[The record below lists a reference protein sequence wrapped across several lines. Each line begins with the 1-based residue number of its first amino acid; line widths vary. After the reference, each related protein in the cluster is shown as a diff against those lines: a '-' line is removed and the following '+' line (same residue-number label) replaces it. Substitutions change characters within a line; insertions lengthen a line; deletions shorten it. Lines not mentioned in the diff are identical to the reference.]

1 MQTLFQK
8 TDENDL
14 IQDAQSGNGEA
25 VSFLLEKYK
34 GSVRTLTRPLFL
46 MDGDEDDLIQEG
58 MIGLFKAIQTF
69 DRERGAS
76 FETYARLCVSRQLY
90 SAIEKSNRKKNI
102 PLNSYISIY
111 SEEYLHEE
119 GDYGNG
125 IFSEQTSSVWE
136 ENPEDIVIQRESR
149 DDVIDVL
156 CQKLSNMEK
165 KVLKLFLQGLT
176 YQEIAKRLQYPPK
189 KIDNALQRI
198 KIKMQK
204 INSEMVK
211 I

>member
-1 MQTLFQK
+1 MQT
-8 TDENDL
+8 ENDL
-14 IQDAQSGNGEA
+14 IRDAQSGDGEA
-25 VSFLLEKYK
+25 VSHLLEKYK
-34 GSVRTLTRPLFL
+34 GSVRALARPLFL
-46 MDGDEDDLIQEG
+46 MDGDEDDLLQEG

-69 DRERGAS
+69 DRDKGAS
-76 FETYARLCVSRQLY
+76 FETYARLCISRQLY

-119 GDYGNG
+119 GDFGNG
-125 IFSEQTSSVWE
+125 MFSEQTASVWE

-149 DDVIDVL
+149 DNVL
-156 CQKLSNMEK
+156 DILYEKLSNMEK

-198 KIKMQK
+198 KMKMQK
-204 INSEMVK
+204 IDAEMVK